1 MFYKKTL
8 ILSAIDGGN
17 EKGVVNIEY
26 SEGCLVGNV
35 KLYNFKQE
43 PDGILTIGILDGSEV
58 IKAGL
63 TRVANY
69 KYSFKLATVKELQ
82 TFSCGLI
89 NIYKGEATPLL
100 HGATDG
106 SISSEERL
114 AKVASSLGED
124 ASLQEIKKALDE
136 NEIYLEDQQEIEQQ
150 IDDEIECCTG
160 DKCSTCKYRDAF
172 FNKEQKTEEKPSES
186 FFDGVKEQISSLFD
200 KYPEEE
206 FLPSIIPFSKWVKV
220 DWEEDGNYYVLG
232 LIYENDNIKYICY
245 GVPGL
250 YDQNPPKDLNGF
262 AQWLPLDA
270 NKPEEYGYWITY
282 QNAENGESV
291 EMSFA

>member
-26 SEGCLVGNV
+26 SEGSLIGSV

-43 PDGILTIGILDGSEV
+43 PDGILTLGILDGSEV

-63 TRVANY
+63 TRCSNF
-69 KYSFKLATVKELQ
+69 KYTFKLGMVKELQ
-82 TFSCGLI
+82 SFSCGLI

-136 NEIYLEDQQEIEQQ
+136 NEIYLEEQQEVEQQ
-150 IDDEIECCTG
+150 IDEELCCCNG

-172 FNKEQKTEEKPSES
+172 FNKEQQQEQLQTES
-186 FFDGVKEQISSLFD
+186 FFDGVKEQITLLFE

-220 DWEEDGNYYVLG
+220 DFEEEGTYYVLG
-232 LIYENDNIKYICY
+232 LVYENDNIKYICY
-245 GVPGL
+245 GVPGV
-250 YDQNPPKDLNGF
+250 YGSMPPKELNGF
-262 AQWLPLDA
+262 AQWLPLDT

-291 EMSFA
+291 EISFA

>member
-8 ILSAIDGGN
+8 ILSSVDGGN

-26 SEGCLVGNV
+26 SEGSLLGTV

-43 PDGILTIGILDGSEV
+43 PDGILTLGILDGSEV

-63 TRVANY
+63 TRVANF
-69 KYSFKLATVKELQ
+69 KYNFRLGIVKELQ
-82 TFSCGLI
+82 SFSCGLI

-106 SISSEERL
+106 AMTSEERL
-114 AKVASSLGED
+114 AKVASSLGEE
-124 ASLQEIKKALDE
+124 ASLQEIKKVLDE
-136 NEIYLEDQQEIEQQ
+136 NQIYLEDQQEIEQQ
-150 IDDEIECCTG
+150 IDDELACCMG
-160 DKCSTCKYRDAF
+160 DKCSSCKYRDAF
-172 FNKEQKTEEKPSES
+172 FGKEKKQDEQSES
-186 FFDGVKEQISSLFD
+186 FFDGVREQITSLFD

-220 DWEEDGNYYVLG
+220 DFEQDGNYYVLG
-232 LIYENDNIKYICY
+232 LVYENDNIKYICY
-245 GVPGL
+245 GVPGW
-250 YDQNPPKDLNGF
+250 YDKNPPKDLNGF
-262 AQWLPLDA
+262 AKWLPLDA

-282 QNAENGESV
+282 QDAQNGESV
-291 EMSFA
+291 EISFA

>member
-8 ILSAIDGGN
+8 ILSAVDGGN

-26 SEGCLVGNV
+26 SEGSLLGVV

-43 PDGILTIGILDGSEV
+43 PDGILTLGILDGSEV

-63 TRVANY
+63 TKTA
-69 KYSFKLATVKELQ
+69 SFKYTFRLGVVKELQ
-82 TFSCGLI
+82 SFSCGLI

-106 SISSEERL
+106 VMTSEERL
-114 AKVASSLGED
+114 AKVASSLGEE
-124 ASLQEIKKALDE
+124 ASLQEIKKVLDE
-136 NEIYLEDQQEIEQQ
+136 NQIYLEDQQEIEQQ
-150 IDDEIECCTG
+150 IDDEIGCCMG

-172 FNKEQKTEEKPSES
+172 FGKEQKQEQQTES
-186 FFDGVKEQISSLFD
+186 FFDGVKEQITSLFD

-206 FLPSIIPFSKWVKV
+206 FLSSIIPFSKWVKV
-220 DWEEDGNYYVLG
+220 DFEQDGNYYVLG
-232 LIYENDNIKYICY
+232 LVYENDNIKYICY

-250 YDQNPPKDLNGF
+250 YDKNPPKDLNGF
-262 AQWLPLDA
+262 AQWLPLDE

-282 QNAENGESV
+282 QDAQNGESV
-291 EMSFA
+291 EISFA